1 MTSNT
6 AKRPEFVEDLL
17 KVLSFL
23 SFDFDVM
30 SLTCLGVEYDF
41 GMKLMG
47 MVALVFGLML
57 CPLLHL
63 LRMQGK
69 VLRRNPKHWF
79 KTLDTGNHGNS
90 SVDMESVK
98 AFLAKRLKLKQNDID
113 ELIDRID
120 TNGGGRETNPLRTI
134 DLPAFKEVMRQA
146 RGMIKQDIQALIIRD
161 VMMVILLF
169 HPFVSGLAM
178 RAWKCT
184 PVVSSTGEP
193 AKSFLDIDMTI
204 TCFTTS
210 KWIGIAVFSGATIL
224 LFSLG
229 APAVLLFTLVRRRE
243 KLGEKATFK
252 RFGILYS
259 SWRPAFFFFEPIE
272 LLFKLLLWVAVVAST
287 DEQIQNAAVVSLL
300 TVFVMVRVGL
310 KPSMKTWK
318 NHAEAVALGFSLVLK
333 LHDLVHSYL
342 IASKNSAID
351 EKMANE
357 WQALINES
365 DYFLSALFAATI
377 AVAALCLVFKTFR
390 KCTCRKC
397 MRRACC
403 GLLKKRAC
411 RRCLRR
417 VCCGC
422 QCKCCRPE
430 WRDVVAENP
439 HIGAQNTGTLKHKT
453 STAMEMYSR
462 GASNSS
468 SGARSSVGSESKS
481 ATAQKQIGMKKKISS
496 FDTSAN
502 TQSRPQNGGDGTSEG
517 GAEVRQDSTVLHD
530 NPMSFIA
537 LAGRRTKLGGKGQR
551 LRKQVTGE
559 AAEHNAYQAAH
570 AEHVGQMLNRGKGRS
585 RWGFLSAHVRSMSVS
600 PNDKQIAE
608 LVKQLTE
615 SDKEEVIAT
624 IRSILERKETS
635 VQAPLT
641 AKRWPGRRMVSDAS
655 SHVEDRGGTVESKR
669 TDSSTRRGNTLRF
682 AASPNAALQKT
693 RKKMTATAAQER
705 GGGGSSGIVSIDVDE
720 NDGAGS
726 AGSEAVEVVMGSS
739 RLDGDLPQTSIPTSM
754 WLDNPAFPAGSR
766 ASASSFGSHGRL
778 SDAVSD
784 AVSDAESYLPAVAS
798 DSASIRVGREWNLST
813 EARASGGGEA
823 KTADTVPVVP
833 AAYGSVAHG
842 TRSMDIL

>member
-1 MTSNT
+1 M
-6 AKRPEFVEDLL
+6 
-17 KVLSFL
+17 
-23 SFDFDVM
+23 
-30 SLTCLGVEYDF
+30 
-41 GMKLMG
+41 
-47 MVALVFGLML
+47 
-57 CPLLHL
+57 
-63 LRMQGK
+63 
-69 VLRRNPKHWF
+69 
-79 KTLDTGNHGNS
+79 
-90 SVDMESVK
+90 
-98 AFLAKRLKLKQNDID
+98 
-113 ELIDRID
+113 
-120 TNGGGRETNPLRTI
+120 
-134 DLPAFKEVMRQA
+134 
-146 RGMIKQDIQALIIRD
+146 
-161 VMMVILLF
+161 
-169 HPFVSGLAM
+169 
-178 RAWKCT
+178 
-184 PVVSSTGEP
+184 
-193 AKSFLDIDMTI
+193 
-204 TCFTTS
+204 
-210 KWIGIAVFSGATIL
+210 
-224 LFSLG
+224 
-229 APAVLLFTLVRRRE
+229 
-243 KLGEKATFK
+243 
-252 RFGILYS
+252 
-259 SWRPAFFFFEPIE
+259 
-272 LLFKLLLWVAVVAST
+272 
-287 DEQIQNAAVVSLL
+287 
-300 TVFVMVRVGL
+300 
-310 KPSMKTWK
+310 
-318 NHAEAVALGFSLVLK
+318 
-333 LHDLVHSYL
+333 
-342 IASKNSAID
+342 
-351 EKMANE
+351 
-357 WQALINES
+357 
-365 DYFLSALFAATI
+365 
-377 AVAALCLVFKTFR
+377 
-390 KCTCRKC
+390 
-397 MRRACC
+397 
-403 GLLKKRAC
+403 
-411 RRCLRR
+411 
-417 VCCGC
+417 
-422 QCKCCRPE
+422 
-430 WRDVVAENP
+430 VAENP
-439 HIGAQNTGTLKHKT
+439 RIGAQNTGKHKR
-453 STAMEMYSR
+453 SAAMEMYSR
-462 GASNSS
+462 GASSNSS

-481 ATAQKQIGMKKKISS
+481 AAAQKQIGMKKKIST

-502 TQSRPQNGGDGTSEG
+502 TQSRPQNGGAGTSKG

-537 LAGRRTKLGGKGQR
+537 LAGRGTGAKVGSKGRR

-624 IRSILERKETS
+624 IRSILERKE
-635 VQAPLT
+635 APLT

-798 DSASIRVGREWNLST
+798 DSGSIRVGREWNLST